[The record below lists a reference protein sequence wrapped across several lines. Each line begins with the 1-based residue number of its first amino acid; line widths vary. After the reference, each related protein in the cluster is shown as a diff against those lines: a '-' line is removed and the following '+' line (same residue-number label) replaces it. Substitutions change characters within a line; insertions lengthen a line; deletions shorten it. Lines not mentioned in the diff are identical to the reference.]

1 MFGYVNTFY
10 NVFTIFFSIKNGEV
24 YIRNL
29 FKQML
34 LIQRAKTKKFWKN
47 FMKNTAKNLFMKFY
61 KTTANP
67 CRQAV
72 SSQLAYLAFYAL

>member
-1 MFGYVNTFY
+1 
-10 NVFTIFFSIKNGEV
+10 
-24 YIRNL
+24 
-29 FKQML
+29 ML